1 MSTTFPRVRRGRPGY
16 DPQEVDRFLASA
28 RAAFD
33 DPRGG
38 ALTSADIR
46 TAAFSMQKGGYATA
60 AVDSALERLEDAFAA
75 RERERAIKRTGE
87 KTWYAGTRQLAK
99 EITGRLDRPDR
110 KRFTR
115 VGVLR
120 TGYSVRDVD
129 AFAAR
134 ARSYFDEGAPI
145 AVDAVRSVAFRPRR
159 NGYDEA
165 QVDLL
170 VDGLVEVMLAV
181 R

>member
-1 MSTTFPRVRRGRPGY
+1 MSTTFPNVRRRRLGY
-16 DPQEVDRFLASA
+16 DPQEVDRFLAAA

-33 DPRGG
+33 DRNGG
-38 ALTSADIR
+38 GTGSADIR
-46 TAAFSMQKGGYATA
+46 TVAFAMRKGGYATA
-60 AVDSALERLEDAFAA
+60 AVDAALERLEDAFAA
-75 RERERAIKRTGE
+75 REREREIRRTGE

-99 EITGRLDRPDR
+99 EITGRLDLPDGQ
-110 KRFTR
+110 RFAR
-115 VGVLR
+115 AGALR

-134 ARSYFDEGAPI
+134 ARSYFDQGAPI
-145 AVDAVRSVAFRPRR
+145 AVEAVRTVAFRPRR
-159 NGYDEA
+159 NGYSEA